1 MTYYANN
8 TNDSNS
14 VIDLMFL
21 CPDLVVVN
29 IHFILP
35 KSQYL
40 LDHASL
46 TVDIS
51 ISKEFI
57 QDKQ

>member
-8 TNDSNS
+8 TNNSNS
-14 VIDLMFL
+14 VIDLIFL
-21 CPDLVVVN
+21 CLDLVVVD
-29 IHFILP
+29 IYFILP
-35 KSQYL
+35 ESQYL
-40 LDHASL
+40 LDYASL

-57 QDKQ
+57 